1 MWFNVVLGSFLKS
14 DHLFNL
20 IILAGYAE
28 RSPKYA
34 LILKQ
39 PFDITQ
45 NLIDNFFFLTLTVR
59 RPSHRE
65 DFKWKKY
72 GSTLLISEKTETLY
86 VELKERPEAA
96 TNNFY
101 SIYLLINHA

>member
-39 PFDITQ
+39 PFDVTQ
-45 NLIDNFFFLTLTVR
+45 NLIDNFFLTLTVR
-59 RPSHRE
+59 GPFHRE
-65 DFKWKKY
+65 DFKWKNM
-72 GSTLLISEKTETLY
+72 G
-86 VELKERPEAA
+86 V
-96 TNNFY
+96 
-101 SIYLLINHA
+101 HG

>member
-1 MWFNVVLGSFLKS
+1 MMFFEQKLNYTVNMWFNVVLGSFLKS

-39 PFDITQ
+39 PFDVTQ
-45 NLIDNFFFLTLTVR
+45 NLIDNFFF
-59 RPSHRE
+59 
-65 DFKWKKY
+65 
-72 GSTLLISEKTETLY
+72 
-86 VELKERPEAA
+86 
-96 TNNFY
+96 NFDC
-101 SIYLLINHA
+101 